1 VTTTG
6 LPEAIEGR
14 RRHRRVPGG
23 AGPRIGLGVLLV
35 GIAVATVVVPPLIT
49 PSRRLPATASVATP
63 SPVLVPPAIGPATVT
78 TAPSAPSGASG
89 PAPCASREGSVTA
102 TPSCTLYATAL
113 GNGWSVA
120 GDGLKVLPGEVV
132 PGTKQVA
139 MRVERS
145 RPAVPATTLV
155 FTARTPVGI
164 DAAGR
169 LRLRVW
175 GGRQYGTVLQVSRG
189 PDGTGSITL
198 TAAADKW
205 TTYTIRLGDLGRGR
219 SVTRIELA
227 VAADQVPNVNRF
239 FLDDVA
245 LVG

>member
-1 VTTTG
+1 VTTTD

-14 RRHRRVPGG
+14 RRHRRMPGG
-23 AGPRIGLGVLLV
+23 AGPRVGLGVLLV

-49 PSRRLPATASVATP
+49 PSHRLPATASVATP

-78 TAPSAPSGASG
+78 VAPSG
-89 PAPCASREGSVTA
+89 PAPCASGNGNGSVTA
-102 TPSCTLYATAL
+102 TPSCTLYSIAL

-145 RPAVPATTLV
+145 RPAVSATTLA

-164 DAAGR
+164 GPAVR

-175 GGRQYGTVLQVSRG
+175 GGRQYGTVLKVSRG
-189 PDGTGSITL
+189 PDGNGSITL
-198 TAAADKW
+198 TAAADRW
-205 TTYTIRLGDLGRGR
+205 TTYTIRLADLGRGS